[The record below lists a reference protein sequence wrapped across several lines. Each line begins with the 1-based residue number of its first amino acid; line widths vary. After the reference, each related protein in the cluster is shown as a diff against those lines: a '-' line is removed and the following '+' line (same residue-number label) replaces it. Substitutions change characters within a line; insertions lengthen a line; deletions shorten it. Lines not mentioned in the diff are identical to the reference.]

1 MTSEKDIASQ
11 TIKQVLINEH
21 DFRQSSEVFEG
32 HQIYKNEDAILIT
45 STRDMIHCGHLEDHF
60 EAEAFI
66 FCSRHSAKSGQPA
79 LLVHSTGNLGEEAL
93 FGGDPFSL
101 SVSSASLV
109 AAALKRL
116 ALEKE
121 ERDLEQ
127 FDITME
133 ATHHGPTS
141 MNTPLV
147 FIELGSDEDFW
158 RHKEGAHA
166 VAAARRLLGRGAP
179 DADPAEGRGQVVPAG
194 AAGVPERGRRE
205 RAHGSDRG
213 GPRCASAAGGG
224 APGQAASR
232 HAVQRF
238 RGRQASQA
246 GNGGTVL
253 PGVRRRARSGNRGRL
268 RGGNG
273 AHVFPDPR

>member
-1 MTSEKDIASQ
+1 MRVLVTSEKDIASQ
-11 TIKQVLINEH
+11 TIKQVLIDEH

-32 HQIYKNEDAILIT
+32 HQIYKNEDAVLIT

-66 FCSRHSAKSGQPA
+66 FCSRHSAKSEQPA
-79 LLVHSTGNLGEEAL
+79 LLVHSTGNFGEEAL
-93 FGGDPFSL
+93 FGGDSFSL

-127 FDITME
+127 FDVTME

-147 FIELGSDEDFW
+147 FIELGSDETYW
-158 RHKEGAHA
+158 RHKEGAHVVATAA
-166 VAAARRLLGRGAP
+166 VECLGTPISGPAHIGFGGSHYVTKFNKLVLQKKLQIGHIAPKYALGGLSEAMIEKMLERTHEKVEAAIIDWKGTNMEQREHILPIIESLGLKL
-179 DADPAEGRGQVVPAG
+179 V
-194 AAGVPERGRRE
+194 
-205 RAHGSDRG
+205 RAKH
-213 GPRCASAAGGG
+213 
-224 APGQAASR
+224 
-232 HAVQRF
+232 F
-238 RGRQASQA
+238 
-246 GNGGTVL
+246 
-253 PGVRRRARSGNRGRL
+253 
-268 RGGNG
+268 
-273 AHVFPDPR
+273 